1 MRGRV
6 LAVLGSALLLAGC
19 ATTVSGTASPAS
31 PPSSGQR
38 NVAAGEPCELLTP
51 EQATALDYEE
61 RGEFTPGRPQQL
73 VPPVCTWRPAYS
85 DQGMDLLDVYFSV
98 DIPLTD
104 YVNGAE
110 PDWEKDFGGLTWAH
124 YPDPIGGEAMCSIAT
139 ELSPSSFVLIA
150 SSDFIDESK
159 SCEQAEAAAPYV
171 ASNLPGGEPVELEP
185 EQPSPLESVDPCS
198 LLTAEQ
204 AEELGRRGHGE
215 FLEPDDLLPARC
227 NWIAAD
233 GDERNATIVGVET
246 DRPVPVPEEQSD
258 REPKDVEVDGHEW
271 VVYSADIPG
280 LCLAHVAF
288 TDKSYVNITVVEAEA
303 ELDEVCAKVEDTIP
317 FVTENLPRQ

>member
-31 PPSSGQR
+31 PPSSGQPD
-38 NVAAGEPCELLTP
+38 VAAGEPCELLTP
-51 EQATALDYEE
+51 EQAAALDYEE
-61 RGEFTPGRPQQL
+61 KGEFTPGRPQQL
-73 VPPVCTWRPAYS
+73 VPPVCTWSPAHA
-85 DQGMDLLDVYFSV
+85 GGNMDLLDVHFSV
-98 DIPLTD
+98 DIPLAD
-104 YVNGAE
+104 YVAGTAPE
-110 PDWEKDFGGLTWAH
+110 WEKEIGGLTWAR
-124 YPDPIGGEAMCSIAT
+124 YLDPIGGESMCTIAT
-139 ELSPSSFVLIA
+139 ELSPSSFVA
-150 SSDFIDESK
+150 VTSSDFTDESK
-159 SCEQAEAAAPYV
+159 SCEQAEAAAPFV
-171 ASNLPGGEPVELEP
+171 ASHLPGGAPAKIEP

-198 LLTAEQ
+198 LLTAGQ

-215 FLEPDDLLPARC
+215 LLEPDDLLPARC
-227 NWIAAD
+227 SWIAAD

-258 REPKDVEVDGHEW
+258 REPKNVEADGHEW

-303 ELDEVCAKVEDTIP
+303 EMDEVCAKVEDTIP
-317 FVTENLPRQ
+317 FVTENLPRR